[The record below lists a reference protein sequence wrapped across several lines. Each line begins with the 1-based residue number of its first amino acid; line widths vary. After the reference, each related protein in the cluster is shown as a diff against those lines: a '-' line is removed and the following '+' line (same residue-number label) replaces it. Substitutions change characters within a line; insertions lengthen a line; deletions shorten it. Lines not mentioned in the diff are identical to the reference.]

1 MVSEIGIGFSEML
14 SLAQTIGIV
23 GTMVLTLYFSKKQIQ
38 SLSIDTQTRGLNDL
52 GEKYLKIVE
61 RAMEDPS
68 IQGVIDN
75 EIKLSREGAYSF
87 YILWI
92 CSHAYAMR
100 KRNVLDDNEWVGW
113 LQWMRHIF
121 QRGTIK
127 ETWKQI
133 EPDKWFNTAF
143 QDFVNREIVVAI
155 AAAAAAIFLAAALS
169 FTAGAVSNISHGFR
183 TAIQSHKGVRDKG

>member
-75 EIKLSREGAYSF
+75 EIKLSREEAYSF

-121 QRGTIK
+121 RRGTIK

-133 EPDKWFNTAF
+133 EPDRWFNPAF
-143 QDFVNREIVVAI
+143 QDFVNKEIV
-155 AAAAAAIFLAAALS
+155 
-169 FTAGAVSNISHGFR
+169 
-183 TAIQSHKGVRDKG
+183 Q